1 MKQIIHKFDEI
12 LDLIQGILLSV
23 LVKIG
28 PFFVALMP
36 AMFTA
41 YATYHTFAIEADH
54 RLALFFG
61 LVVGVAIET
70 VGIVATHSAVDL
82 YNAWQTGITQPI
94 KFFVMAALVPVYVV
108 TVALIVYFAPN
119 AFTDLVRGLGIGSPF
134 LTCIVYIAVAL
145 AGDIR
150 RIEAKQEAIEDK
162 QGALEADALVWE
174 REKERLILEQKH
186 NEKLARIEAKN
197 RPIARPIERLELDDL
212 PSNQGKN
219 GKKEQNLDAVLMFLD
234 GKPDASLAEIGRYIG
249 RSKSTA
255 ENYVNELMDAGRLIK
270 NGHGYEVKQ

>member
-70 VGIVATHSAVDL
+70 VGIVATHSAVD
-82 YNAWQTGITQPI
+82 
-94 KFFVMAALVPVYVV
+94 F
-108 TVALIVYFAPN
+108 
-119 AFTDLVRGLGIGSPF
+119 
-134 LTCIVYIAVAL
+134 
-145 AGDIR
+145 
-150 RIEAKQEAIEDK
+150 E
-162 QGALEADALVWE
+162 
-174 REKERLILEQKH
+174 
-186 NEKLARIEAKN
+186 
-197 RPIARPIERLELDDL
+197 RPIYRPISAKDASGL
-212 PSNQGKN
+212 PSKN
-219 GKKEQNLDAVLMFLD
+219 IKTASKFCSFL
-234 GKPDASLAEIGRYIG
+234 PFFP
-249 RSKSTA
+249 
-255 ENYVNELMDAGRLIK
+255 
-270 NGHGYEVKQ
+270 